1 MRFDQFRFSITDAA
15 QSLGLKAVCFVI
27 EEVHNQH
34 THPEFEKL
42 KAQTLAQV
50 TQDLSS
56 EAIQTDP
63 ILSGFRA
70 LHDAIGRSNRK
81 NVASPESLLKL
92 VLQTGGLPQVNLLV
106 DIYNLVTVKTRLSL
120 GAHDLSA
127 INGNVQ
133 LRLTDGSETFW
144 PMGSDKPKVV
154 SPGEYAYID
163 DGYNVL
169 CRLEVR
175 QCERTKIS
183 LDTTDGFFIVQGN
196 ARTAETCLY
205 EAANELLALIKRFC
219 GGQARMLSE

>member
-1 MRFDQFRFSITDAA
+1 MPSDQFRFHISDAA
-15 QSLGLKAVCFVI
+15 QALGLKAVCFVI
-27 EEVHNQH
+27 EGVRNQQ
-34 THPEFEKL
+34 TNPEFETL

-50 TQDLSS
+50 SKDLSS
-56 EAIQTDP
+56 EAIQADS

-106 DIYNLVTVKTRLSL
+106 DIYNLVSVKTRLSL
-120 GAHDLSA
+120 GAHDLRA
-127 INGNVQ
+127 ISGNVQ
-133 LRLTDGSETFW
+133 LRFTDGSETFW

-163 DGYNVL
+163 DGHNVL

-196 ARTAETCLY
+196 ARTAETCLH

>member
-1 MRFDQFRFSITDAA
+1 MPSEQFQFHITDAA
-15 QSLGLKAVCFVI
+15 QALGLKAVCFVI
-27 EEVHNQH
+27 EGVRNQH
-34 THPEFEKL
+34 TYLEFEKL
-42 KAQTLAQV
+42 KAQTLAQIIP
-50 TQDLSS
+50 DLSS
-56 EAIQTDP
+56 ETIQTDP

-106 DIYNLVTVKTRLSL
+106 DIYNLVSVKTRLSL
-120 GAHDLSA
+120 GAHDLRA

-144 PMGSDKPKVV
+144 PMGADKPKVV

-163 DGYNVL
+163 DAHNVL

-175 QCERTKIS
+175 QCERTKIA
-183 LDTTDGFFIVQGN
+183 LYTTDCFFIVQGN
-196 ARTAETCLY
+196 TRTEDAYLHHT
-205 EAANELLALIKRFC
+205 ANALLALIKRFC
-219 GGQARMLSE
+219 GGQARLLSE

>member
-1 MRFDQFRFSITDAA
+1 MRFDQFRFSITDTA
-15 QSLGLKAVCFVI
+15 QALGLKAVCFVI
-27 EEVHNQH
+27 EGVRNQP

-42 KAQTLAQV
+42 KAQMLAQV
-50 TQDLSS
+50 IQDFSF
-56 EAIQTDP
+56 EAMRTDP
-63 ILSGFRA
+63 ILGGFRA

-106 DIYNLVTVKTRLSL
+106 DIYNLVSVKTRLSL

-163 DGYNVL
+163 DGHKVL

-175 QCERTKIS
+175 QCESTKIS
-183 LDTTDGFFIVQGN
+183 LDTTDGFFIVQGH
-196 ARTAETCLY
+196 ARTAETYLH
-205 EAANELLALIKRFC
+205 EATSELLALITRFC
-219 GGQARMLSE
+219 GGQARLLSE

>member
-1 MRFDQFRFSITDAA
+1 MPSEQFQFQISDAA
-15 QSLGLKAVCFVI
+15 QALGLKAVCFVI
-27 EEVHNQH
+27 EGVRNQP
-34 THPEFEKL
+34 THPEFETL

-50 TQDLSS
+50 GTTLSS
-56 EAIQTDP
+56 EAIQADP

-92 VLQTGGLPQVNLLV
+92 VSQTGGLPQVNLLV
-106 DIYNLVTVKTRLSL
+106 DIYNLVSVKTRLSL
-120 GAHDLSA
+120 GAHDLRA
-127 INGNVQ
+127 ISGNVQ

-163 DGYNVL
+163 DARNVL

-175 QCERTKIS
+175 QCESTKIS
-183 LDTTDGFFIVQGN
+183 LDTTDGFFIVQGH
-196 ARTAETCLY
+196 ARTAETCLH
-205 EAANELLALIKRFC
+205 ETASELLALIERFC
-219 GGQARMLSE
+219 GGQARLLSE

>member
-1 MRFDQFRFSITDAA
+1 MSSEQFQFHISDVA
-15 QSLGLKAVCFVI
+15 QALGLKAVCFVVEGI
-27 EEVHNQH
+27 HNQH

-50 TQDLSS
+50 SKNLSS
-56 EAIQTDP
+56 EAIPTDP
-63 ILSGFRA
+63 ILGGFRA

-92 VLQTGGLPQVNLLV
+92 VLQTEGLPQVNLLV
-106 DIYNLVTVKTRLSL
+106 DIYNLVSVTTRLSL
-120 GAHDLSA
+120 GAHDLRA

-133 LRLTDGSETFW
+133 LRLTNGSETFW

-163 DGYNVL
+163 AAHNVL

-175 QCERTKIS
+175 QCERTKIT
-183 LDTTDGFFIVQGN
+183 LDTTDGFFIVQGH
-196 ARTAETCLY
+196 ARTAETYLH

-219 GGQARMLSE
+219 GGQARLLSQ

>member
-1 MRFDQFRFSITDAA
+1 MPLEQFQFQISDATQA
-15 QSLGLKAVCFVI
+15 LGLKAVCFVI
-27 EEVHNQH
+27 EGVHNQQ

-50 TQDLSS
+50 TADLSS
-56 EAIQTDP
+56 EAIRTDP
-63 ILSGFRA
+63 ILGGFRV

-92 VLQTGGLPQVNLLV
+92 VSQTGGLPQVNLLV
-106 DIYNLVTVKTRLSL
+106 DIYNLVSVKTRLSL
-120 GAHDLSA
+120 GAHDLRA

-144 PMGSDKPKVV
+144 PMGSDKSKVV

-163 DGYNVL
+163 DAHNVL

-175 QCERTKIS
+175 QCERTKIT

-196 ARTAETCLY
+196 AQTTETYLHKTAK
-205 EAANELLALIKRFC
+205 ELLTLIRRFC

>member
-1 MRFDQFRFSITDAA
+1 MGFDRFRFSITDATQA
-15 QSLGLKAVCFVI
+15 LGLKAVCFVI
-27 EEVHNQH
+27 EGVRNQH
-34 THPEFEKL
+34 THPDFETL

-50 TQDLSS
+50 TADLSS
-56 EAIQTDP
+56 EAIRTDP
-63 ILSGFRA
+63 ILGGFRV

-92 VLQTGGLPQVNLLV
+92 VLRAGGLPQVNLLV
-106 DIYNLVTVKTRLSL
+106 DIYNLVSVKTRLSL
-120 GAHDLSA
+120 GAHDLRA

-163 DGYNVL
+163 DAYNVL

-175 QCERTKIS
+175 QCERTKIT

-196 ARTAETCLY
+196 ARTTETYLH
-205 EAANELLALIKRFC
+205 EATNELLALIKRFC
-219 GGQARMLSE
+219 GGRARMLSE

>member
-1 MRFDQFRFSITDAA
+1 MRFDHFRFHISDAA

-27 EEVHNQH
+27 EGVRNQR
-34 THPEFEKL
+34 TNPEFENL

-50 TQDLSS
+50 SKDLSS

-63 ILSGFRA
+63 VLGGFRA

-92 VLQTGGLPQVNLLV
+92 VLQTGGLPRVNLLV
-106 DIYNLVTVKTRLSL
+106 DIYNLVSVKTRLSL
-120 GAHDLSA
+120 GAHDLRA
-127 INGNVQ
+127 ISGNVQ

-154 SPGEYAYID
+154 SSGEYAYID
-163 DGYNVL
+163 DARNVL

-183 LDTTDGFFIVQGN
+183 LDTTDCFFIVQGN
-196 ARTAETCLY
+196 ARTAETCLHHT
-205 EAANELLALIKRFC
+205 AHELLTLIKRFC
-219 GGQARMLSE
+219 GGQARRLLE

>member
-1 MRFDQFRFSITDAA
+1 MQSDQFRFGITDAA
-15 QSLGLKAVCFVI
+15 QALGLKAVCFVI
-27 EEVHNQH
+27 EGVRNQR
-34 THPEFEKL
+34 TNPEFEKL
-42 KAQTLAQV
+42 KTHTLAQV
-50 TQDLSS
+50 SKDLSS

-63 ILSGFRA
+63 ILNGFRA

-106 DIYNLVTVKTRLSL
+106 DIYNLVSVKTRLSL
-120 GAHDLSA
+120 GAHDLRA
-127 INGNVQ
+127 ISGNVQ

-144 PMGSDKPKVV
+144 PMGSDKPKIV

-163 DGYNVL
+163 DAHNVL

-196 ARTAETCLY
+196 ARTEDTCLRH
-205 EAANELLALIKRFC
+205 AANELLTLIKRFC
-219 GGQARMLSE
+219 GGRARLLLA

>member
-1 MRFDQFRFSITDAA
+1 MPSEQFQFHISDAA
-15 QSLGLKAVCFVI
+15 QALGLKAVCFVI
-27 EEVHNQH
+27 EGVRNQH
-34 THPEFEKL
+34 SHPEFERL

-50 TQDLSS
+50 VKDLSF
-56 EAIQTDP
+56 EAIQADP
-63 ILSGFRA
+63 ILSGFHA

-92 VLQTGGLPQVNLLV
+92 VLQTGGLPQVHLLV
-106 DIYNLVTVKTRLSL
+106 DIYNLVSVKTRLSL
-120 GAHDLSA
+120 GAHNLRA

-163 DGYNVL
+163 DEHNVL
-169 CRLEVR
+169 CRLEIR
-175 QCERTKIS
+175 QCERTKIT

-196 ARTAETCLY
+196 TRTADTYLH
-205 EAANELLALIKRFC
+205 EATSELLTLIKRFC
-219 GGQARMLSE
+219 GGQARMLSQ

>member
-1 MRFDQFRFSITDAA
+1 MRFDRFRFGITDAA

-27 EEVHNQH
+27 EGVHNQH

-50 TQDLSS
+50 TTDLSF
-56 EAIQTDP
+56 EVIQTDP

-106 DIYNLVTVKTRLSL
+106 DIYNLVSVKTRLSL

-127 INGNVQ
+127 ISGNVQ
-133 LRLTDGSETFW
+133 LRLTDGNETFW

-163 DGYNVL
+163 DVHNVL

-175 QCERTKIS
+175 QCERTKIT

-196 ARTAETCLY
+196 ARTEGAYLHEV
-205 EAANELLALIKRFC
+205 ANELLALIKRFC
-219 GGQARMLSE
+219 GGQARTLSE

>member
-1 MRFDQFRFSITDAA
+1 MPSEPFQFHISNAA
-15 QSLGLKAVCFVI
+15 QALGLKAVCFVI
-27 EEVHNQH
+27 EGVRNQP

-42 KAQTLAQV
+42 KAQTIAQV

-56 EAIQTDP
+56 EAMRTDP

-70 LHDAIGRSNRK
+70 LHDVIGRSNRK

-106 DIYNLVTVKTRLSL
+106 DIYNLVSVKTRLSL

-163 DGYNVL
+163 DAHKVL

-175 QCERTKIS
+175 QCESTKIS

-196 ARTAETCLY
+196 ARTE
-205 EAANELLALIKRFC
+205 EAYLHATTGELLTLITRYC
-219 GGQARMLSE
+219 GGQARLLSE

>member
-1 MRFDQFRFSITDAA
+1 MPLEQFQFQISDAA
-15 QSLGLKAVCFVI
+15 QALGLKAVCFVI
-27 EEVHNQH
+27 EGVHNQQ

-50 TQDLSS
+50 TADLSS
-56 EAIQTDP
+56 EAIRTDP
-63 ILSGFRA
+63 ILGGFRV

-92 VLQTGGLPQVNLLV
+92 VSQTGGLPQVNLLV
-106 DIYNLVTVKTRLSL
+106 DIYNLVSVKTCLSL
-120 GAHDLSA
+120 GAHDLRA

-163 DGYNVL
+163 DAHNVL

-175 QCERTKIS
+175 QCERTKIT

-196 ARTAETCLY
+196 AQTTETYLHKTAK
-205 EAANELLALIKRFC
+205 ELLTLIRRFC

>member
-1 MRFDQFRFSITDAA
+1 MQSEQFQFHISDAA
-15 QSLGLKAVCFVI
+15 QALGLKAVCFVI
-27 EEVHNQH
+27 EGVRNQQ
-34 THPEFEKL
+34 TNPGFEKL

-56 EAIQTDP
+56 EAIQTDS

-106 DIYNLVTVKTRLSL
+106 DIYNLVSVKTRLSL
-120 GAHDLSA
+120 GAHDLRTIS
-127 INGNVQ
+127 GNVQ

-163 DGYNVL
+163 DARNVL

-183 LDTTDGFFIVQGN
+183 LDTADCFFIVQGN
-196 ARTAETCLY
+196 PTTPGASLH

-219 GGQARMLSE
+219 GGQARMLLA

>member
-1 MRFDQFRFSITDAA
+1 MRFDKFRFGITDAA
-15 QSLGLKAVCFVI
+15 QALGLKALCFVI
-27 EEVHNQH
+27 EGVHNQH

-50 TQDLSS
+50 TADLSS

-63 ILSGFRA
+63 ILNGFRA

-92 VLQTGGLPQVNLLV
+92 VSQTGGLPQVNLLV
-106 DIYNLVTVKTRLSL
+106 DIYNLVSVKTRLSL

-127 INGNVQ
+127 ISGNVQ
-133 LRLTDGSETFW
+133 LRLTDGNETFW

-163 DGYNVL
+163 DAHNVL

-175 QCERTKIS
+175 QCERTKIT

-196 ARTAETCLY
+196 ARTEGAYLHEV
-205 EAANELLALIKRFC
+205 ANELLTLIKRFC
-219 GGQARMLSE
+219 GGQACTLSE

>member
-1 MRFDQFRFSITDAA
+1 MHFDQFRFGITDAA
-15 QSLGLKAVCFVI
+15 QALGLKAVCFVL
-27 EEVHNQH
+27 EGVRNQH
-34 THPEFEKL
+34 TYPKFEKL

-50 TQDLSS
+50 TADLSS
-56 EAIQTDP
+56 EVIQTDP
-63 ILSGFRA
+63 ILGGFRA

-106 DIYNLVTVKTRLSL
+106 DIYNLVSVKTRLSL

-163 DGYNVL
+163 DGHNVL

-175 QCERTKIS
+175 QCERTKIT
-183 LDTTDGFFIVQGN
+183 LNTTDGFFIVQGN
-196 ARTAETCLY
+196 ARTAETCLH
-205 EAANELLALIKRFC
+205 EVTNELLALIKRFC

>member
-1 MRFDQFRFSITDAA
+1 MRFDQFRFHISDAA
-15 QSLGLKAVCFVI
+15 QTLGLKAVCFVI
-27 EEVHNQH
+27 EGVRNQR
-34 THPEFEKL
+34 TNPEFEKL

-50 TQDLSS
+50 SKDLSS

-92 VLQTGGLPQVNLLV
+92 VLQTGGLPRVNLLV
-106 DIYNLVTVKTRLSL
+106 DIYNLVSVKTRLSL
-120 GAHDLSA
+120 GAHDLRA
-127 INGNVQ
+127 ISGNVQ

-144 PMGSDKPKVV
+144 PMGSDRPRVV

-163 DGYNVL
+163 DARNVL

-183 LDTTDGFFIVQGN
+183 LDTTDCFFIVQGN
-196 ARTAETCLY
+196 PITPAVSLHHTAHD
-205 EAANELLALIKRFC
+205 LLTLIQRFC
-219 GGQARMLSE
+219 GGQARLLLA

>member
-1 MRFDQFRFSITDAA
+1 MPSGQFQFHISDTAR
-15 QSLGLKAVCFVI
+15 SLGLKAVCFVI
-27 EEVHNQH
+27 EGVHNQQ
-34 THPEFEKL
+34 THPGFEKL

-50 TQDLSS
+50 TADLSS
-56 EAIQTDP
+56 EAIQADP
-63 ILSGFRA
+63 ILGGFRV

-92 VLQTGGLPQVNLLV
+92 VSQTGGLPQVNLLV
-106 DIYNLVTVKTRLSL
+106 DTYNLVSVKTRLSL
-120 GAHDLSA
+120 GAHDLRA

-163 DGYNVL
+163 DAHNVL

-175 QCERTKIS
+175 QCERTKIT

-196 ARTAETCLY
+196 AQTAETYLHKT
-205 EAANELLALIKRFC
+205 AKELLTLIRRFC

>member
-1 MRFDQFRFSITDAA
+1 MGFDEFRFSITDAA
-15 QSLGLKAVCFVI
+15 QALGLKAVCFVI
-27 EEVHNQH
+27 KGVHNQP
-34 THPEFEKL
+34 THPDFEKL

-50 TQDLSS
+50 TADLSF
-56 EAIQTDP
+56 EAIQANP

-106 DIYNLVTVKTRLSL
+106 DIYNLVSVKTRLSL
-120 GAHDLSA
+120 GAHDLRA
-127 INGNVQ
+127 ISGNVQ

-144 PMGSDKPKVV
+144 PMGSDRPKVV

-163 DGYNVL
+163 DAHNIL

-175 QCERTKIS
+175 QCERTKIT

-196 ARTAETCLY
+196 AQTEETSLHHTV
-205 EAANELLALIKRFC
+205 NELLALIKRFC
-219 GGQARMLSE
+219 GGRARMLSE